1 MVNHNRKVAVV
12 FPGQGAQYVGMGKD
26 LYERCPE
33 SREVFEGANRILGS
47 DLLRLMFE
55 GPEETLTRTANS
67 QPAIFVMSYAAW
79 VALKARAERSP
90 ARAGWSQP
98 EAFAG
103 LSLGEYTALVAA
115 GAFSF
120 EDGLRI
126 VCKRGRYMEEACE
139 ARPGTMASVIGLT
152 MSQVRDVCD
161 AARAHGIVDVAN
173 ANSPGQIVVSGERE
187 AVQEAC
193 RLAKEHGAKAVI
205 PLNVSGAF
213 HSGLMK
219 EAERRLAAELTQMD
233 VSVPRVPVIANVT
246 GREESEPRE
255 IIANLARQVTGSVLF
270 QQSIELLLGRGV
282 NTFVEVG
289 CGKVLQGLVKRINPQ
304 TVRMGVEDMPSL
316 EATLHALEEGKSE
329 Q

>member
-1 MVNHNRKVAVV
+1 MSQNSRVAVL

-26 LYERCPE
+26 LYESCCE
-33 SREVFEGANRILGS
+33 SREVFEEANRIVGS

-55 GPEETLTRTANS
+55 GPQETLTRTANS

-79 VALKARAERSP
+79 VALKARAKWFE
-90 ARAGWSQP
+90 P

-152 MSQVRDVCD
+152 MSQVRDMCE

-187 AVQEAC
+187 PVQEAC
-193 RLAKEHGAKAVI
+193 RLAKEHGAKAII

-219 EAERRLAAELTQMD
+219 EAETRLAAELMQMD
-233 VSVPRVPVIANVT
+233 VSVPRVPVVANVT

-270 QQSIELLLGRGV
+270 QSCIAGLLGRGV

-316 EATLHALEEGKSE
+316 EATLHALEEGQKE
-329 Q
+329 R